1 MNITSWRVR
10 FARGYSGKIA
20 REPTNSCDS
29 RMSTP
34 TAISF
39 IFITSKDNKHNRF
52 RNYQAE
58 QSLVEKITPRN
69 VAKFSEKSFW
79 TETTEKRNEEEAINK
94 NYR

>member
-1 MNITSWRVR
+1 MNITSWHVG

-20 REPTNSCDS
+20 REPNNSCDS

-39 IFITSKDNKHNRF
+39 IFITFKDNKHNRF
-52 RNYQAE
+52 RNYQTE

-69 VAKFSEKSFW
+69 VAKFSEKFF
-79 TETTEKRNEEEAINK
+79 
-94 NYR
+94 